1 METCD
6 HFLYLCIIFS
16 ENHRIDLPI
25 FIVYKTIFWYE
36 LCEKYAK
43 DIAIHDHILVL
54 TKLHEMSI
62 ASSVCGVFNYSAL
75 YVQMIHKS
83 EEREGNVSRLFL
95 KVDLN
100 ALLSSVDQF
109 YQMKFFWFGEW
120 YTQEVQEPQIH

>member
-6 HFLYLCIIFS
+6 YFLYLCIIFS
-16 ENHRIDLPI
+16 QNHRIDLPV
-25 FIVYKTIFWYE
+25 FIAYRTIFWYE

-43 DIAIHDHILVL
+43 DIAIRDHILIL

-75 YVQMIHKS
+75 YVQKICKS
-83 EEREGNVSRLFL
+83 EERERNVPRLFL

-120 YTQEVQEPQIH
+120 YAQEVQESQVH

>member
-6 HFLYLCIIFS
+6 YFLYLCIIFS
-16 ENHRIDLPI
+16 QNHRIDLPI

-43 DIAIHDHILVL
+43 DIAIHDHILIL
-54 TKLHEMSI
+54 TKLREMSI
-62 ASSVCGVFNYSAL
+62 ASSVGGVFNYSAL
-75 YVQMIHKS
+75 YVQKICKS
-83 EEREGNVSRLFL
+83 EERKGNVPRLFL

-120 YTQEVQEPQIH
+120 YTQEVQESQVH